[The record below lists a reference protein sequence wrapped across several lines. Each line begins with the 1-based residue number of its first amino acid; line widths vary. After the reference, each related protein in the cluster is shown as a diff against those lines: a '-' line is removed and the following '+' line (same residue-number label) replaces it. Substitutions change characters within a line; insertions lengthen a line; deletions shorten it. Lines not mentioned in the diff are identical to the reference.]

1 LIERKELEMTKFSQ
15 DDGIEDKL
23 TDTIGML
30 TKEICGSQSRNF
42 AYIKLRNQF
51 DKAIKSNKYLVFT
64 ANVSNYG
71 TWCVGYSKLFY
82 VPESRRGTLSIF
94 KNKTIRLVCIGSGRF
109 TRQLAASAV
118 KLEPKTQAKAIKQF
132 KLNQENLAREKLANE
147 PHLKA
152 FLREMGIRGF
162 NRSDRMTF
170 IAAKEMSSMA
180 STWTEIL
187 ALEKLNDGNWQL
199 HQGRLETIGSIY
211 DLDEDKIYDKGGNL
225 LLPKSYAGHRIVG
238 LEDGEF
244 LLTNNFHSE
253 ISSQHFIA
261 GDHKT
266 YRPFLLEHDW
276 MDISVFRQI
285 P

>member
-1 LIERKELEMTKFSQ
+1 MIERKGLEMTKFSQ

-23 TDTIGML
+23 TDTIGIL
-30 TKEICGSQSRNF
+30 AKEIYGSQSRNF
-42 AYIKLRNQF
+42 AYIELRIQF

-82 VPESRRGTLSIF
+82 VPESRRGALSIF
-94 KNKTIRLVCIGSGRF
+94 KNKIIRLVCIGSGRF

-118 KLEPKTQAKAIKQF
+118 KLEPKIQAKAIKQF

-152 FLREMGIRGF
+152 YLREMGIRGF
-162 NRSDRMTF
+162 NRSDGMTF
-170 IAAKEMSSMA
+170 IAAKEMSSMD

-187 ALEKLNDGNWQL
+187 ALEKLNDENWQL

-211 DLDEDKIYDKGGNL
+211 DLDEDKIYDADGNL
-225 LLPKSYAGHRIVG
+225 VLPKSYGGHRIVG
-238 LEDGEF
+238 LADGEF
-244 LLTNNFHSE
+244 LLTNNFQSE

-261 GDHKT
+261 GDHKI
-266 YRPFLLEHDW
+266 YRPFLIEHDW
-276 MDISVFRQI
+276 MEISVFRQI

>member
-1 LIERKELEMTKFSQ
+1 MERKGLEMTKFSQ

-23 TDTIGML
+23 TDAVGEMA
-30 TKEICGSQSRNF
+30 KEISSSRSRNLAF
-42 AYIKLRNQF
+42 IELRTKFN
-51 DKAIKSNKYLVFT
+51 KTIKSKKYLVFT
-64 ANVSNYG
+64 ANVTNYG
-71 TWCVGYSKLFY
+71 TWCLGYSRLFY
-82 VPESRRGTLSIF
+82 VPETRRGALSIF

-109 TRQLAASAV
+109 TRQLAAAVV
-118 KLEPKTQAKAIKQF
+118 KLEPKIEAKAIKQF
-132 KLNQENLAREKLANE
+132 KSNQEKLAKEKLENE

-152 FLREMGIRGF
+152 YLREMRIRGS
-162 NRSDRMTF
+162 NRSDGMIF
-170 IAAKEMSSMA
+170 IAAKEMSSMT

-187 ALEKLNDGNWQL
+187 ALEKLNDENWQL

-211 DLDEDKIYDKGGNL
+211 DLYEDKIYDKDGNFV
-225 LLPKSYAGHRIVG
+225 LPKSYKGHRIVG
-238 LEDGEF
+238 LADGEF
-244 LLTNNFHSE
+244 LLTNKFQSE
-253 ISSQHFIA
+253 ISSKHFLA

>member
-1 LIERKELEMTKFSQ
+1 MTKFSQ
-15 DDGIEDKL
+15 DDGIADNL
-23 TDTIGML
+23 NDAIGEMA
-30 TKEICGSQSRNF
+30 KKISSSQSRNL
-42 AYIKLRNQF
+42 AYIELRDQF
-51 DKAIKSNKYLVFT
+51 DKAIKSKKYLVFT
-64 ANVSNYG
+64 ANVTNYG
-71 TWCVGYSKLFY
+71 TWCVGQSKLFY
-82 VPESRRGTLSIF
+82 VPDSRRGALSVF
-94 KNKTIRLVCIGSGRF
+94 QNKTIRLICIGSGRF

-132 KLNQENLAREKLANE
+132 KLNQEKLAKEKLANE

-152 FLREMGIRGF
+152 YLREMGIRGT
-162 NRSDRMTF
+162 NRSDGMTF

-211 DLDEDKIYDKGGNL
+211 DLDEDKIYDADGNL
-225 LLPKSYAGHRIVG
+225 VLPKSFQGHRIVG
-238 LEDGEF
+238 LADGEF
-244 LLTNNFHSE
+244 LLTNNFQSE
-253 ISSQHFIA
+253 LSSQHFSA

-266 YRPFLLEHDW
+266 YRPFLVEHDW
-276 MDISVFRQI
+276 MDISVFMQI